1 MVSDGGSHIGDLT
14 TSHNDLAVNHGYSED
29 ELFRL
34 FPTGTFQL
42 CDILIHIVI
51 CPESTGMPPATGVK
65 IIRCQ
70 DTVWI
75 VATSSDDV
83 CELWG
88 FPKKDCLF
96 IFWMVYTI
104 EFLRLFGSV
113 FIRLTAAIFAAS
125 RIPLA
130 LDLMDL
136 VTLWTSEIVATSA
149 DKKRGFKCCHAVAW
163 LQELPAALLT
173 SRGWGWPGAVCA
185 KRLDHSDILWPD
197 AERILLKAIL
207 VFSDVHNIAMSLTMF
222 LGSPKT
228 SHLRRMEVR
237 EFNFRDTT
245 TYTLLLLNIAMV

>member
-136 VTLWTSEIVATSA
+136 VTLL
-149 DKKRGFKCCHAVAW
+149 DFRNCCHICWQKERFQVLPRCCLTPRVARSFVDFKGLGMAW
-163 LQELPAALLT
+163 GGLRQKAWSFWHTLT
-173 SRGWGWPGAVCA
+173 QCWANFTQSYPG
-185 KRLDHSDILWPD
+185 I
-197 AERILLKAIL
+197 
-207 VFSDVHNIAMSLTMF
+207 
-222 LGSPKT
+222 
-228 SHLRRMEVR
+228 
-237 EFNFRDTT
+237 
-245 TYTLLLLNIAMV
+245 

>member
-14 TSHNDLAVNHGYSED
+14 ISHNDLAVNHGYSED

-42 CDILIHIVI
+42 CDILIYIVI

-70 DTVWI
+70 DSVWI

-113 FIRLTAAIFAAS
+113 NRLTALAIFAAS

-130 LDLMDL
+130 MDLMDL
-136 VTLWTSEIVATSA
+136 VTLLDFRNCWHICWLREVFFSVATLLPDPKS
-149 DKKRGFKCCHAVAW
+149 CSQLCW
-163 LQELPAALLT
+163 LQ
-173 SRGWGWPGAVCA
+173 GAGDGLGRFA
-185 KRLDHSDILWPD
+185 PKGLIWLDHSDISWPSD
-197 AERILLKAIL
+197 AELSTLKAIL
-207 VFSDVHNIAMSLTMF
+207 VLLMF
-222 LGSPKT
+222 
-228 SHLRRMEVR
+228 
-237 EFNFRDTT
+237 TT
-245 TYTLLLLNIAMV
+245 